1 MSKDPLY
8 EQLRE
13 ISWRRKLTP
22 SEEARLSAWLL
33 AHPEAEADWAS
44 EAALNEAL
52 GALPNVPIAS
62 NFTARVVA
70 SAQSQ
75 AAKQPQNSARM
86 SWAVRWWRSW
96 LPRSAVAAVVLGAGL
111 LSYNQYNHFLIT
123 RRVARSLATMSKGP
137 SLPSPEI
144 LEDFDTI
151 SAMSS
156 TPPADEELLK
166 VMQ

>member
-22 SEEARLSAWLL
+22 SEEFRLNAWLA
-33 AHPEAEADWAS
+33 AHPEAEAEWAS

-52 GALPNVPIAS
+52 AALPKVPVAN

-70 SAQSQ
+70 AAQSQ
-75 AAKQPQNSARM
+75 AARQERSRFRLSWVNS
-86 SWAVRWWRSW
+86 WWRRW
-96 LPRSAVAAVVLGAGL
+96 LPQSALVAAVLGAGL
-111 LSYNQYNHFLIT
+111 LSYNHFVMS
-123 RRVARSLATMSKGP
+123 RREEVARSLATMSQVP
-137 SLPSPEI
+137 SLPNPDV
-144 LEDFDTI
+144 LKDFDTI
-151 SAMSS
+151 ATLSSA
-156 TPPADEELLK
+156 PLADEELLK